1 MQQSAHLQ
9 SVVDVINEWKT
20 TRHKPFDHILN
31 QYFRDRRFIGSKDR
45 QQISWLCYEVFR
57 HKLILEWWAEWG
69 MKKPCIEAEEPYAI
83 KVLAIYLSLVRKKS
97 PGEIHA
103 LFTGEKYGVR
113 PLERIERQMIETIWK
128 QPTYGKDPLHH
139 DLMPEH
145 IRLNTPKWI
154 YDVIMEG
161 DTEGKAM
168 LSALNYP
175 ATIDLRV
182 NTLKTDRDSILMTF
196 NALGVESLPTLYS
209 QWGLR
214 IQKRFNLN
222 TLDAYKTGLV
232 EIQDEGSQIL
242 CQVTN
247 PKPNTTVIDY
257 CAGAGGKSLAM
268 AMMMNN
274 KGKLILCDTASWRL
288 EKSNERLRKAGV
300 FNVQQ
305 KIVLE
310 TPEGDEAVL
319 ALTEKADTVLVD
331 APCSGT
337 GTWRRN
343 PDARFRLSQKE
354 LDELIEIQAK
364 ILNESSFLVKQGG
377 CLVYATC
384 SIVSSENQHQVN
396 RFLESHAD
404 FKLESI
410 EFNGATHEMLNIR
423 PHTYRTDG
431 FFVARLRRV
440 PVA

>member
-45 QQISWLCYEVFR
+45 QQISWFCYEVFR
-57 HKLILEWWAEWG
+57 HKLMLEWWAEWA

-83 KVLAIYLSLVRKKS
+83 KVLSIYLSLVRKKS

-113 PLERIERQMIETIWK
+113 ALERIERQMIETIWR
-128 QPTYGKDPLHH
+128 QPAYGKDPLHH
-139 DLMPEH
+139 DLMPEY

-154 YDVIMEG
+154 FDTILEG
-161 DTEGKAM
+161 DIEGKAM

-182 NTLKTDRDSILMTF
+182 NTLKADRDSILMTF
-196 NALGVESLPTLYS
+196 KATSVDALPTPYS
-209 QWGLR
+209 PWGIR

-305 KIVLE
+305 KIVLH
-310 TPEGDEAVL
+310 TAAGDDAVL

-354 LDELIEIQAK
+354 LDELIQIQAK
-364 ILNESSFLVKQGG
+364 ILDQASFLVKQGG

-384 SIVSSENQHQVN
+384 SIVSQENQMQVHQ
-396 RFLESHAD
+396 FLERNSD
-404 FKLESI
+404 FKLETI
-410 EFNGATHEMLNIR
+410 DFNNEAHEVLNIR
-423 PHTYRTDG
+423 PNTYRTDG

-440 PVA
+440 SA